1 MNSNRKGQE
10 RRGSLAWRIHPLA
23 KASMQRSAKAA
34 ESQKTA
40 QAVEGKHVIT
50 CKSCIRTAS
59 IYKHGHTNGIGCAKS
74 EKFLALAGL
83 RKAASLKQM
92 EIDKEAFKL
101 ARTSSSGGAA
111 NSSSAAPMS
120 SSSASSLAGTPPQV
134 AGAPPVVF
142 GATSA
147 AAAGALLNPG
157 GERIALSMAKDLWC
171 TTTDDLLRDIAAEIW
186 ADRSTGGG
194 AGGAG
199 GGGGGEGEG
208 KAEDGRGKQ
217 GGGVGHGNAE
227 KATQDLIDNKLKG
240 ACNYLRRKAK
250 ETSGGS
256 PTSYTFPPPRL
267 HTHDLGSRAMIIA
280 PPNPLD
286 YALAG
291 AHVYTTNMRYVE
303 EVRSDLRRKCR
314 RCGEPGEMN
323 TQMSYTLSN
332 RRGFTVIVEADHR
345 LSFETAMQRKCS
357 HCHATSFDN
366 DAAELLLLE
375 LRAPEIAHQQ
385 PVSSDQ
391 AFGNQRFSK
400 ALVDNLAESAMQGVG
415 SKTDSSSASNAA
427 HKAFDEAHF
436 AYLSHVQSYR
446 RHEEGVVGD
455 LAWAFTGHIRRMQ
468 VCTLMFGCHPFTC
481 HVCIMLGLA
490 PLFSFC
496 SQLTHNSFAP
506 PRPPSRLSS
515 YRPNSWQ
522 NDAMTLRRCSGRSY
536 RP

>member
-1 MNSNRKGQE
+1 
-10 RRGSLAWRIHPLA
+10 
-23 KASMQRSAKAA
+23 
-34 ESQKTA
+34 
-40 QAVEGKHVIT
+40 
-50 CKSCIRTAS
+50 
-59 IYKHGHTNGIGCAKS
+59 
-74 EKFLALAGL
+74 
-83 RKAASLKQM
+83 
-92 EIDKEAFKL
+92 
-101 ARTSSSGGAA
+101 
-111 NSSSAAPMS
+111 MS
-120 SSSASSLAGTPPQV
+120 SSSASSLAGAA
-134 AGAPPVVF
+134 AGALPPVVF
-142 GATSA
+142 GAMSA
-147 AAAGALLNPG
+147 AAAGPLLNPG
-157 GERIALSMAKDLWC
+157 KERIALSMAKDLWC
-171 TTTDDLLRDIAAEIW
+171 TSTDDLLRDIALEIL
-186 ADRSTGGG
+186 ADQSTGGG

-199 GGGGGEGEG
+199 GGGGGGGGKG
-208 KAEDGRGKQ
+208 KAEDGRGIK

-227 KATQDLIDNKLKG
+227 KATQDLIDYKLKG
-240 ACNYLRRKAK
+240 VCNYLRCKAK

-256 PTSYTFPPPRL
+256 PTCYTFPPPRL
-267 HTHDLGSRAMIIA
+267 HTHDRGSGAMIVA

-291 AHVYTTNMRYVE
+291 ARVYTTNMRYVE
-303 EVRSDLRRKCR
+303 EVRPDLRRRCR
-314 RCGEPGEMN
+314 RCGEPGESN
-323 TQMSYTLSN
+323 TQMSDTLSN
-332 RRGFTVIVEADHR
+332 RRGITVIVEADHR

-366 DAAELLLLE
+366 DAEELLLLE

-455 LAWAFTGHIRRMQ
+455 FAWAFTGQIRRMQ
-468 VCTLMFGCHPFTC
+468 VCTLMFGRHPFTF
-481 HVCIMLGLA
+481 HVCIMLIMLRLA

-496 SQLTHNSFAP
+496 SQLTHKLIRP
-506 PRPPSRLSS
+506 PLPPPSRLSS